1 MYRADVFVVENPVAQ
16 TSLER
21 MLRGSKLLAGLDDA
35 LLSELARSTV
45 RRSYA
50 RGDYLWHAGEPA
62 AYFTIIVSGLVK
74 ICRPRREGAS
84 SILGLF
90 GPRES
95 VGDVAVVSRQS
106 YPADA
111 IAASEHAELL
121 CIEKT
126 AFLSVMDRDVS
137 MLKAI
142 NRSLVDHSRA
152 LHEKIR
158 IMTAGP
164 VDRRLQ
170 TLLDH
175 LAERFGDEQ
184 EGGALMVPIVLS
196 RTEMASL
203 VGATVETTIRV
214 LSRWQKAGVLS
225 TTNEGFVI
233 HRPLD
238 LHIGAEES

>member
-1 MYRADVFVVENPVAQ
+1 VTGTVPQTAMERA
-16 TSLER
+16 
-21 MLRGSKLLAGLDDA
+21 LRGSRLLVGLDDA
-35 LLSELARSTV
+35 ILGHLARSAV

-50 RGDYLWHAGEPA
+50 RGDFLWRAGEQA
-62 AYFTIIVSGLVK
+62 TNFTIIVSGLVK
-74 ICRPRREGAS
+74 ICRPRREGPSA
-84 SILGLF
+84 IVGLF

-95 VGDVAVVSRQS
+95 VGDVAVVSRES

-111 IAASEHAELL
+111 IAASDHVELL

-126 AFLSVMDRDVS
+126 SVLSVMDRDFS
-137 MLKAI
+137 MMRAV
-142 NRSLVDHSRA
+142 NRSLVEHSHA

-158 IMTAGP
+158 IMTAGS

-170 TLLDH
+170 ALLDH

-184 EGGALMVPIVLS
+184 EDGTLVVPIVLS
-196 RTEMASL
+196 RTELACL

-214 LSRWQKAGVLS
+214 LSRWQKAGLLS
-225 TTNEGFVI
+225 TTSEGFVI

-238 LHIGAEES
+238 LEIGAEEA